1 MRPVTN
7 QVHSRRV
14 RAPLVV
20 WCQGRGDRANLIYL
34 AGYDPH
40 FEEAMLVIDLSGGS
54 KPLLVV
60 GNEGY
65 GYVPISP
72 VAADFEP
79 VLFQSFSLLGQ
90 DRSRSRKLVEI
101 LRDGG
106 VKPGAQVGIAGWK
119 YFSAQESDRPATWLE
134 TPAYLADT
142 LRTLTGDRSSVR
154 NMTALL
160 MGNNGLRAISEAV

>member
-134 TPAYLADT
+134 TLAYLADT